1 MTASRRL
8 VIGSRGSPLALWQAR
23 WVEAR
28 LRALGRDTRLE
39 IIRTSGDRFAD
50 QSLVVLGGQGLF
62 VKEIEE
68 ALLARG
74 IDLAVH
80 SLKDLPT
87 VQPPGLAIACV
98 PERAAAAD
106 ALVARGRAT
115 LRALP
120 TGSVV
125 GTGSPRRASQIR
137 HLRPDLAIRA
147 IRGNVD
153 TRVERLRRGE
163 CDALILAAAGLVR
176 LGIEVEATPLGP
188 EEMLPAVGQGALAIE
203 TRADDR
209 DLVEALAP
217 LQHAPTAAAVRAERA
232 LLRGLGGG
240 CQAPIAAHA
249 TVAGDLL
256 TLVGLVAAL
265 DGRRVVRGGRSGRV
279 AEAETIGARLAEDLL
294 GGGARDLLPRLD
306 PGGPA

>member
-1 MTASRRL
+1 MTAPRRL

-39 IIRTSGDRFAD
+39 IIRTSGDRFAE

-87 VQPPGLAIACV
+87 AQPSGLAIACV
-98 PERAAAAD
+98 PERAAASD

-153 TRVERLRRGE
+153 TRLERLRRGE

-188 EEMLPAVGQGALAIE
+188 GEMLPAVGQGALAIE
-203 TRADDR
+203 TRADDT

-217 LQHAPTAAAVRAERA
+217 LHHLPTAAAVRAERA

-240 CQAPIAAHA
+240 CQAPIAGHA

-256 TLVGLVAAL
+256 TLQGLVAAL

-279 AEAETIGARLAEDLL
+279 AEAETIGAHLAEDLL
-294 GGGARDLLPRLD
+294 AAGARDLLPRSG
-306 PGGPA
+306 PGTS

>member
-1 MTASRRL
+1 MRGSRTL

-28 LRALGRDTRLE
+28 LKTLGHDARIE

-87 VQPPGLAIACV
+87 TQPQGLVIACV

-106 ALVARGRAT
+106 CLVARGRAT

-120 TGSVV
+120 TGSVI

-137 HLRPDLAIRA
+137 HLRPDLAIRDL
-147 IRGNVD
+147 RGNVD
-153 TRVERLRRGE
+153 TRVARFRRGD

-176 LGIEVEATPLGP
+176 LGIEVEATPLAP

-203 TRADDR
+203 TRAGDPGLA
-209 DLVEALAP
+209 DLLAP
-217 LQHAPTAAAVRAERA
+217 LHHAPTAAAVEAERA

-249 TVAGDLL
+249 TVRGDLL
-256 TLVGLVAAL
+256 TLRALVAAT
-265 DGRRVVRGGRSGRV
+265 DGRRVTRGDWSGGV
-279 AEAETIGARLAEDLL
+279 AEAGSIGARLAEDLL
-294 GGGARDLLPRLD
+294 ARGAGDLLPRIA